1 MKRLV
6 IKVGTAVLTEDNKKL
21 ALDRIQNLV
30 KLIAKL
36 KNEKNLEVILVS
48 SGAVGAGYTV
58 LQLDKKILAN
68 KQALAAIGQPKL
80 MKTYQEMF
88 EEYGITAAQML
99 FIADDFDSRK
109 RSKNAKNVMENLLKN
124 KILPIINENDVIATE
139 ELIGDND
146 QLAAYITHY
155 FKADILAILTDI
167 DGYYDKNPREFS
179 DAKLQKI
186 VNEISQEELEKVP
199 SANSKFATGG
209 IVTKLKAADFLMQKN
224 IPMYLS
230 SGFDLTNAY
239 DFLVENNHNSGTIFK
254 K

>member
-6 IKVGTAVLTEDNKKL
+6 IKVGTAVLTQDNEL
-21 ALDRIQNLV
+21 AIQRIQNLV

-88 EEYGITAAQML
+88 QEFGITVAQML

-109 RSKNAKNVMENLLKN
+109 RSKNAKNVMEILLQN
-124 KILPIINENDVIATE
+124 KVIPIINENDIIATE
-139 ELIGDND
+139 ERIGDND

-155 FKADILAILTDI
+155 FKADI
-167 DGYYDKNPREFS
+167 
-179 DAKLQKI
+179 
-186 VNEISQEELEKVP
+186 
-199 SANSKFATGG
+199 
-209 IVTKLKAADFLMQKN
+209 
-224 IPMYLS
+224 
-230 SGFDLTNAY
+230 
-239 DFLVENNHNSGTIFK
+239 
-254 K
+254 

>member
-1 MKRLV
+1 MRRLV
-6 IKVGTAVLTEDNKKL
+6 IKVGTAVLTQGEEL
-21 ALDRIQNLV
+21 ALQRMKNLV
-30 KLIAKL
+30 NLISTL
-36 KNEKNLEVILVS
+36 KNDKNLEVILVS
-48 SGAVGAGYTV
+48 SGAVGAGYTE
-58 LQLDKKILAN
+58 LKLDKTVLAN
-68 KQALAAIGQPKL
+68 KQTLAAIGQPKL

-88 EEYGITAAQML
+88 QEFGITVAQML

-109 RSKNAKNVMENLLKN
+109 RSKNSKNVMEILLQN
-124 KILPIINENDVIATE
+124 KVIPIINENDVIATE

-155 FKADILAILTDI
+155 FKADMLVILTDI

-179 DAKLQKI
+179 DAKIQKI
-186 VNEISQEELEKVP
+186 INEISQDELDKKP

-224 IPMYLS
+224 IPMYLT

-239 DFLVENNHNSGTIFK
+239 DFLVENNHKSGTIFRK
-254 K
+254 

>member
-6 IKVGTAVLTEDNKKL
+6 IKVGTAVLTQGEEL
-21 ALDRIQNLV
+21 ALQRMKNLV
-30 KLIAKL
+30 NLISTL
-36 KNEKNLEVILVS
+36 KNDKNLEVILVS
-48 SGAVGAGYTV
+48 SGAVGAGYTE
-58 LQLDKKILAN
+58 LKLDKTVLAN
-68 KQALAAIGQPKL
+68 KQTLAAIGQPKL

-88 EEYGITAAQML
+88 QEFGITVAQML

-109 RSKNAKNVMENLLKN
+109 RSKNAKNVMEILLQN
-124 KILPIINENDVIATE
+124 KVIPIINENDVIATE

-155 FKADILAILTDI
+155 FKADMLVILTDI

-179 DAKLQKI
+179 DAKIQKI
-186 VNEISQEELEKVP
+186 INEISQDELDKKP

-224 IPMYLS
+224 IPMYLT

-239 DFLVENNHNSGTIFK
+239 DFLVENNHKSGTIFNK
-254 K
+254 

>member
-6 IKVGTAVLTEDNKKL
+6 IKVGTAVLTQGEEL
-21 ALDRIQNLV
+21 ALQRMKNLV
-30 KLIAKL
+30 KLISIL
-36 KNEKNLEVILVS
+36 KNDKNLEVILVS
-48 SGAVGAGYTV
+48 SGAVGAGYTE
-58 LQLDKKILAN
+58 LKLDKTILAN
-68 KQALAAIGQPKL
+68 KQTLAAIGQPKL

-88 EEYGITAAQML
+88 EEFGITVAQML

-109 RSKNAKNVMENLLKN
+109 RSKNAKNVMEILLQN
-124 KILPIINENDVIATE
+124 NVIPIINENDVIATE

-155 FKADILAILTDI
+155 FKADMLVILTDI

-179 DAKLQKI
+179 DAKIQKTI
-186 VNEISQEELEKVP
+186 NEISQDELEKKP

-209 IVTKLKAADFLMQKN
+209 IVTKLKAADFLMQKE
-224 IPMYLS
+224 IPMYLT

-239 DFLVENNHNSGTIFK
+239 DFLVDNNHKSGTIFK